1 MSPRPFAIVLL
12 ALSGLPALA
21 LAAAPSPELAPYV
34 TLVRGESGR
43 RVLETVREALCV
55 AAGRCDSTRSLAPDW
70 PAAPRPVF
78 VTLARGAATRACI
91 GSDEPQGS
99 LTETLRR
106 VAAEAMVSDRRR
118 PPIEPTELDALRV
131 LVAFVGDEHP
141 VAEPWGVDPMR
152 EGLRVTTDRGSVAFL
167 PGEARTVSWALAEA
181 RRIGVFGAA
190 SEARYTRFSAVVV
203 SGPAV
208 VAADRTAS
216 RPPEVRP

>member
-1 MSPRPFAIVLL
+1 MSARPLALALSVLL
-12 ALSGLPALA
+12 ALPGSAC
-21 LAAAPSPELAPYV
+21 AAAPSPELAPYAA
-34 TLVRGESGR
+34 LVRGESGR
-43 RVLETVREALCV
+43 RVLETVREAMCV
-55 AAGRCDSTRSLAPDW
+55 AAGRCDSVRTLAPEW
-70 PAAPRPVF
+70 PGAPRPVF

-91 GSDEPQGS
+91 GSDESQGS

-118 PPIEPTELDALRV
+118 PPIEPNELDALRV

-152 EGLRVTTDRGSVAFL
+152 EGLRVSSDRGSVAFL
-167 PGEARTVSWALAEA
+167 PGEARTVSWALSEA
-181 RRIGVFGAA
+181 RRIGVLGAA
-190 SEARYTRFSAVVV
+190 SEARYARFSVVVV

>member
-1 MSPRPFAIVLL
+1 MSPRPFALVLL
-12 ALSGLPALA
+12 ALLSLPASA
-21 LAAAPSPELAPYV
+21 RAAAPSPELAPYV

-55 AAGRCDSTRSLAPDW
+55 AAGRCDSTRTLAPEW
-70 PAAPRPVF
+70 PGAPRPVF
-78 VTLARGAATRACI
+78 VTLARGATTRACI
-91 GSDEPQGS
+91 GSDESQGS

-118 PPIEPTELDALRV
+118 PPIEPAELDALRV
-131 LVAFVGDEHP
+131 LVAFVGDERP

-167 PGEARTVSWALAEA
+167 PGEARTVSWALSEA
-181 RRIGVFGAA
+181 RRIGVLGAA
-190 SEARYTRFSAVVV
+190 SEARYTRFSAAVV